1 MNSILV
7 VEGESRRRKA
17 YVAGLRRGGYEAV
30 EAETADQALQILD
43 RRDVDL
49 AVCSAALPDMDGVA
63 LVRELRG
70 AYGEMP
76 ILLVEGENSIA
87 AKREGFQA
95 GCDDYM
101 VRPADLEELLLRVQ
115 ALLRRARL
123 YIEKRIQAG
132 GTVLRYD
139 KLTLERSGAVQVLPQ
154 KEFYLLYKLLSHPG
168 VVFTR
173 QQLMDAVWGVDSQ
186 SDARTVDVHIAK
198 LRERLRDSPD
208 VSIVT
213 VRGLGYKAVLER
225 KDPL

>member
-1 MNSILV
+1 MNAILV
-7 VEGESRRRKA
+7 VEAEDRRRGE
-17 YVAGLRRGGYEAV
+17 YVAELRRWGYEAV
-30 EAETADQALQILD
+30 EAQDGEQALQVLD

-49 AVCSAALPDMDGVA
+49 TVCSAALPGMDGVA
-63 LVRELRG
+63 LVQELRG

-76 ILLVEGENSIA
+76 ILLTEGKDSIA

-101 VRPADLEELLLRVQ
+101 ARPVDLEELLLRIQ
-115 ALLRRARL
+115 ALLRRARR
-123 YIEKRIQAG
+123 YVEKRIQTG
-132 GTVLRYD
+132 DTVLLYD
-139 KLTLERSGAVQVLPQ
+139 KLTLEQGGAVQVLPQ

-173 QQLMDAVWGVDSQ
+173 QQLMDEVWGVDSQ
-186 SDARTVDVHIAK
+186 SDARTVDVHIVK
-198 LRERLRDSPD
+198 LRQRLQGSPD

-225 KDPL
+225 

>member
-1 MNSILV
+1 
-7 VEGESRRRKA
+7 E
-17 YVAGLRRGGYEAV
+17 
-30 EAETADQALQILD
+30 QALQVLD

-49 AVCSAALPDMDGVA
+49 VVCSAALPGLDGVA
-63 LVRELRG
+63 LARELRG
-70 AYGEMP
+70 AYSEMP
-76 ILLVEGENSIA
+76 ILLTEGENSID

-101 VRPADLEELLLRVQ
+101 AAPVNLEELLLRVQ
-115 ALLRRARL
+115 ALLRRAKR

-168 VVFTR
+168 AVFTR

-186 SDARTVDVHIAK
+186 SDARTVDVHIVK
-198 LRERLRDSPD
+198 LRQRLQDSPD
-208 VSIVT
+208 VSIAT

-225 KDPL
+225 KEAG

>member
-1 MNSILV
+1 MNAILV
-7 VEGESRRRKA
+7 VEAEDRRRGE
-17 YVAGLRRGGYEAV
+17 YVAELRRWGYEAV
-30 EAETADQALQILD
+30 EAQDGEQALQVLD

-49 AVCSAALPDMDGVA
+49 TVCSAALPGMDGVA
-63 LVRELRG
+63 LVQELRG

-76 ILLVEGENSIA
+76 ILLTEGKDSIA

-101 VRPADLEELLLRVQ
+101 ARPVDLEELLLRIQ
-115 ALLRRARL
+115 ALLRRARR
-123 YIEKRIQAG
+123 YVEKRIQAG
-132 GTVLRYD
+132 DTVLLYD
-139 KLTLERSGAVQVLPQ
+139 KLTLEQGGAVQVLPQ

-173 QQLMDAVWGVDSQ
+173 QQLMDEVWGVDSQ
-186 SDARTVDVHIAK
+186 SDARTVDVHIVK
-198 LRERLRDSPD
+198 LRQRLQSSPD

-225 KDPL
+225 

>member
-1 MNSILV
+1 MNAILV
-7 VEGESRRRKA
+7 VEAEDRRRGE
-17 YVAGLRRGGYEAV
+17 YVAELRRWGYEAV
-30 EAETADQALQILD
+30 EAQDGEQALQVLD

-49 AVCSAALPDMDGVA
+49 TVCSAALPGMDGVA
-63 LVRELRG
+63 LVQELRG

-76 ILLVEGENSIA
+76 ILLTEGKDSIA

-101 VRPADLEELLLRVQ
+101 ARPVDLEELLLRIQ
-115 ALLRRARL
+115 ALLRRARR
-123 YIEKRIQAG
+123 YVEKRIQAG
-132 GTVLRYD
+132 DTVLLYD
-139 KLTLERSGAVQVLPQ
+139 KLTLEQGGAVQVLPQ

-173 QQLMDAVWGVDSQ
+173 QQLMDEVWGVDSQ
-186 SDARTVDVHIAK
+186 SDARTVDVHIVK
-198 LRERLRDSPD
+198 LRQRLQGSPD

-225 KDPL
+225 